1 MDFRDFWVFIFGYKP
16 QNENFDITGNLY
28 FWVYK
33 VQMHMDLLFDHYFNF
48 FSAKMEI
55 NKSELRL
62 KNLDG
67 LEALKRKLLGT

>member
-1 MDFRDFWVFIFGYKP
+1 
-16 QNENFDITGNLY
+16 
-28 FWVYK
+28 
-33 VQMHMDLLFDHYFNF
+33 MDLLFDHYFNF